1 MKTVEQPSNPA
12 TQQPLN
18 RRAGHRPPWLKIRVP
33 GDLDQLPVS
42 RLMHDLALNTV
53 CQEARCPNIFECWQA
68 GTATFMVLGEICTRR
83 CTFCAVG
90 KGLPGAADDDE
101 PRRVAEAVEKMGVRH
116 AVITMVNRDDMPDGG
131 AEHVAKTVAAVR
143 ARTGAAV
150 EVLISDL
157 EGNRDALR
165 VVVAAQPEVLA
176 HNIET
181 VPRLYPAVRP
191 VAKYRRSLDVLRW
204 AAEDASVILS
214 EAKDLPQR
222 DEDPSPSSRLRM
234 TGMLV
239 KSSLMLGLG
248 ETEDEIL
255 AVAGDLR
262 EAGVQIFTMG
272 QYLAPTG
279 NHHPVRRYYT
289 PEEFAELGHAARA
302 LGFKHVESAP
312 LVRSS
317 YMAHRA
323 IESAPDAARD
333 VR

>member
-1 MKTVEQPSNPA
+1 MN
-12 TQQPLN
+12 PLN
-18 RRAGHRPPWLKIRVP
+18 RRAGHRPDWLKIRVP
-33 GDLDQLPVS
+33 TGLDDLPVS
-42 RLMHDLALNTV
+42 RLMRDLALNTV
-53 CQEARCPNIFECWQA
+53 CQEARCPNIFECWSA

-90 KGLPGAADDDE
+90 KGKPLVADADE
-101 PRRVAEAVEKMGVRH
+101 PRRVAEAVATMNVRH

-131 AEHVAKTVAAVR
+131 AAHVAQTVAAVR

-165 VVVAAQPEVLA
+165 AVIESRPVVLA

-181 VPRLYPAVRP
+181 VPRLYSAVRP
-191 VAKYRRSLDVLRW
+191 VAKYQRSLDVLRW
-204 AAEDASVILS
+204 AS
-214 EAKDLPQR
+214 EA
-222 DEDPSPSSRLRM
+222 
-234 TGMLV
+234 GMV
-239 KSSLMLGLG
+239 TKSSLMLGLG
-248 ETEDEIL
+248 ETEEEVL
-255 AVAGDLR
+255 AVARDLR
-262 EAGVQIFTMG
+262 AAGVAIFTLG

-279 NHHPVRRYYT
+279 DHHPVRRYYT
-289 PEEFAELGHAARA
+289 PEEFTQLGDAARA
-302 LGFKHVESAP
+302 LGFRHVESAP

-323 IESAPDAARD
+323 IESPSDAARD

>member
-1 MKTVEQPSNPA
+1 MTAPEAKPA
-12 TQQPLN
+12 PIN
-18 RRAGHRPPWLKIRVP
+18 RRAGHRPEWLRIRVP
-33 GDLDQLPVS
+33 GDLAQLPVS
-42 RLMHDLALNTV
+42 KLMNDLALNTV
-53 CQEARCPNIFECWQA
+53 CQEARCPNIFECWSA
-68 GTATFMVLGEICTRR
+68 GTATFMILGEICTRR

-90 KGLPGAADDDE
+90 KGKPLAADTGE
-101 PRRVAEAVEKMGVRH
+101 PGRVAEAVAKMGVRH

-131 AEHVAKTVAAVR
+131 AEHLAQTVRAVR
-143 ARTGAAV
+143 DETGAAV

-157 EGNRDALR
+157 EGNREALR
-165 VVVAAQPEVLA
+165 AVIASAPEVLA

-204 AAEDASVILS
+204 ASAERGSN
-214 EAKDLPQR
+214 
-222 DEDPSPSSRLRM
+222 
-234 TGMLV
+234 MLT

-248 ETEDEIL
+248 ETAEEVL
-255 AVAGDLR
+255 SVARDLR
-262 EAGVQIFTMG
+262 NAGVDIVTFG

-289 PEEFAELGHAARA
+289 PDEFTA
-302 LGFKHVESAP
+302 LGETVKAMGFHHVESAP

-323 IESAPDAARD
+323 LAVSR
-333 VR
+333 

>member
-1 MKTVEQPSNPA
+1 MSADAPI
-12 TQQPLN
+12 N

-42 RLMHDLALNTV
+42 KLMNDLALNTV
-53 CQEARCPNIFECWQA
+53 CQEARCPNIFECWAA
-68 GTATFMVLGEICTRR
+68 GTATFMILGEICTRR

-90 KGLPGAADDDE
+90 KGKPLPTDADE
-101 PRRVAEAVEKMGVRH
+101 PRRVAEAVAKMGVKH
-116 AVITMVNRDDMPDGG
+116 AVITMVNRDDLPDGG
-131 AEHVAKTVAAVR
+131 ASVVADAVR
-143 ARTGAAV
+143 AVRERTGAAV

-165 VVVAAQPEVLA
+165 SVIASAPEVLA
-176 HNIET
+176 HNVET
-181 VPRLYPAVRP
+181 VPRLYSAVRP
-191 VAKYRRSLDVLRW
+191 VAKYQRSLELLRW
-204 AAEDASVILS
+204 ASAERRKGVILS
-214 EAKDLPQR
+214 RRSAAQRGEGSGGTGSFGVSAPQ
-222 DEDPSPSSRLRM
+222 DD
-234 TGMLV
+234 TVMLT

-248 ETEDEIL
+248 ETEEEIL
-255 AVAGDLR
+255 ATARDLR
-262 EAGVQIFTMG
+262 DAGVDIFTMG

-289 PEEFAELGHAARA
+289 PDEFSALGDAARD
-302 LGFKHVESAP
+302 LGFHHVESAP

-323 IESAPDAARD
+323 VQSAPDAAGH

>member
-1 MKTVEQPSNPA
+1 MSTDPK
-12 TQQPLN
+12 PLN
-18 RRAGHRPPWLKIRVP
+18 RRAGIRPEWLKIRVP

-42 RLMHDLALNTV
+42 KLMSDLALNTV
-53 CQEARCPNIFECWQA
+53 CQEARCPNIFDCWNA

-90 KGLPGAADDDE
+90 KGKPLRSDQDE
-101 PRRVAEAVEKMGVRH
+101 PRRVAEAVGRMGIRH

-131 AEHVAKTVAAVR
+131 AGHVARTVLAVR
-143 ARTGAAV
+143 DGSGATV
-150 EVLISDL
+150 EVLVSDL

-165 VVVAAQPEVLA
+165 VVLASRPEVFA

-191 VAKYRRSLDVLRW
+191 VAKYERSLEVLRW
-204 AAEDASVILS
+204 AGQERY
-214 EAKDLPQR
+214 E
-222 DEDPSPSSRLRM
+222 
-234 TGMLV
+234 GMLT

-248 ETEDEIL
+248 ETEQEIL
-255 AVAGDLR
+255 AVAADLR
-262 EAGVQIFTMG
+262 SAGVDVFTMG

-279 NHHPVRRYYT
+279 NHHPVRRYWS
-289 PEEFAELGHAARA
+289 PHEFAELGRRARE
-302 LGFKHVESAP
+302 LGFHHVESAP

-323 IESAPDAARD
+323 LA
-333 VR
+333 

>member
-1 MKTVEQPSNPA
+1 MSANPI
-12 TQQPLN
+12 N
-18 RRAGHRPPWLKIRVP
+18 RRAGVRPDWLKIRVP
-33 GDLDQLPVS
+33 GDLEQLPVS

-53 CQEARCPNIFECWQA
+53 CQEARCPNIFECWSA

-90 KGLPGAADDDE
+90 KGKPLAADPDE
-101 PRRVAEAVEKMGVRH
+101 PRRVAEAVEKMGVKH
-116 AVITMVNRDDMPDGG
+116 AVVTMVNRDDMPDGG
-131 AEHVAKTVAAVR
+131 AEHIANTVHAVR
-143 ARTGAAV
+143 ARTAAAV

-165 VVVAAQPEVLA
+165 IVIAAKPEVLA

-181 VPRLYPAVRP
+181 IPRLYPQVRP
-191 VAKYRRSLDVLRW
+191 VAKYKRSLEVLRW
-204 AAEDASVILS
+204 AS
-214 EAKDLPQR
+214 EER
-222 DEDPSPSSRLRM
+222 NE
-234 TGMLV
+234 GMLT

-248 ETEDEIL
+248 ETEEEIL
-255 AVAGDLR
+255 AVARDLR
-262 EAGVQIFTMG
+262 ENGVDIFTMG

-279 NHHPVRRYYT
+279 DHHPVRGYYT
-289 PEEFAELGHAARA
+289 PDEFTELGRKAKD
-302 LGFKHVESAP
+302 LGFQHVESAP

-323 IESAPDAARD
+323 VESVLHAARD